1 MLHNVSYCSGNNT
14 TVENSE
20 KMQSKPECNE
30 RNRRVQNNYA
40 ERRKTAQTLCVPLL
54 GDCVSLVLSVNEP
67 TLCRKTLNKHS
78 GISGLKRNI
87 MTGLHYLKLQVSPMQ
102 K

>member
-1 MLHNVSYCSGNNT
+1 MFHISCIAQEIRRLLRKCNPSLSVMKETEENRIIMLNG
-14 TVENSE
+14 E
-20 KMQSKPECNE
+20 
-30 RNRRVQNNYA
+30 
-40 ERRKTAQTLCVPLL
+40 KTAQTLCVPLL

-78 GISGLKRNI
+78 GISGLRRNI